1 MLPRPAGET
10 WQEGYTLE
18 FRELL
23 NFESTVFKVDHFLQK
38 QVINSLS
45 TQLSGYIK
53 KYIFPFVKFTELGG
67 ITWWGG
73 GGGL

>member
-1 MLPRPAGET
+1 MLPTPAGET

-38 QVINSLS
+38 QVINSL
-45 TQLSGYIK
+45 TPKLKIK
-53 KYIFPFVKFTELGG
+53 IIFKICPLRKYINYMNG
-67 ITWWGG
+67 
-73 GGGL
+73 

>member
-1 MLPRPAGET
+1 MLRTPTGET

-45 TQLSGYIK
+45 AQLSGYIE
-53 KYIFPFVKFTELGG
+53 KYIFPLVKFTELGG
-67 ITWWGG
+67 ITW
-73 GGGL
+73 

>member
-1 MLPRPAGET
+1 MLPTPAGET

-67 ITWWGG
+67 ITWWGV

>member
-1 MLPRPAGET
+1 MLPTPTGET
-10 WQEGYTLE
+10 WQEGYMLE

-45 TQLSGYIK
+45 AQLSGYIK
-53 KYIFPFVKFTELGG
+53 NIFSPLSSSQN
-67 ITWWGG
+67 
-73 GGGL
+73 